1 MLKWFKK
8 KPELTKIPD
17 REIANVIAYCNVT
30 RVADKP
36 YFTINGTVWSFKG
49 SKLVCVHNGVMAD
62 ISPAAHMFLNAHLNK
77 VPVVSVH

>member
-1 MLKWFKK
+1 MEQWILKRISSRRSEGDPVLKWFKK
-8 KPELTKIPD
+8 KTELTKIPD

-62 ISPAAHMFLNAHLNK
+62 I
-77 VPVVSVH
+77 